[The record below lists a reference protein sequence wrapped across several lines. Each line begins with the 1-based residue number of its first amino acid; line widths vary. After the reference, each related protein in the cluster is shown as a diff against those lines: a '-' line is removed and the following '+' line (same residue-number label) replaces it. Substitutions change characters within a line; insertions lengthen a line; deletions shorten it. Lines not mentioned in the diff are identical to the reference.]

1 MGVNNSNQKTRQ
13 VQRRWRQAMLLFPI
27 MLLVMSAVGV
37 IFSTAPAYAAPV
49 VNVTTFAGT
58 PATVGY
64 ADGLAASAQFS
75 WPHDIAFDNA
85 GTMYIADTMNN
96 RIRTVSPSGVVST
109 FAGSGVAGGADGT
122 GTAAQFSSPHSIA
135 INPTTGI
142 IYVTEAS
149 INPAISPHTPRIRAI
164 TPSGVVTT
172 LAGSGVAGVLDGT
185 GTAAQFFFPTGI
197 TVNPTTGMIYI
208 ADSYA
213 HSIRA
218 ITPGGVVTT
227 LAGFDNITDVAAS
240 PNGGYADGTGTTA
253 RFSYPQGLDVDSE
266 GTLYVA
272 EFGGD
277 RVRKVT
283 STGVVTTIAGS
294 GVRGYA
300 DGTGLA
306 AQFNQ
311 PAGVVVTSSGTIYV
325 SDTYNNRIRAITPDG
340 VVTTIAGSGTTGYAD
355 GQGLSAEFNAPT
367 GLVLDAAGTL
377 YVTDTYNQ
385 LIRRVT
391 ITDPAANPDTPT
403 DSGQSDTTPGVPN
416 TGVKMTR
423 DVGEVL
429 FISGAVFALLVSISI
444 YVFRAKKRSYK
455 R

>member
-1 MGVNNSNQKTRQ
+1 
-13 VQRRWRQAMLLFPI
+13 
-27 MLLVMSAVGV
+27 
-37 IFSTAPAYAAPV
+37 
-49 VNVTTFAGT
+49 
-58 PATVGY
+58 
-64 ADGLAASAQFS
+64 
-75 WPHDIAFDNA
+75 
-85 GTMYIADTMNN
+85 
-96 RIRTVSPSGVVST
+96 
-109 FAGSGVAGGADGT
+109 
-122 GTAAQFSSPHSIA
+122 
-135 INPTTGI
+135 
-142 IYVTEAS
+142 
-149 INPAISPHTPRIRAI
+149 
-164 TPSGVVTT
+164 
-172 LAGSGVAGVLDGT
+172 
-185 GTAAQFFFPTGI
+185 
-197 TVNPTTGMIYI
+197 
-208 ADSYA
+208 
-213 HSIRA
+213 
-218 ITPGGVVTT
+218 
-227 LAGFDNITDVAAS
+227 
-240 PNGGYADGTGTTA
+240 
-253 RFSYPQGLDVDSE
+253 
-266 GTLYVA
+266 
-272 EFGGD
+272 
-277 RVRKVT
+277 
-283 STGVVTTIAGS
+283 VTTIAGS

-325 SDTYNNRIRAITPDG
+325 SDTYNIRIRAITPDG